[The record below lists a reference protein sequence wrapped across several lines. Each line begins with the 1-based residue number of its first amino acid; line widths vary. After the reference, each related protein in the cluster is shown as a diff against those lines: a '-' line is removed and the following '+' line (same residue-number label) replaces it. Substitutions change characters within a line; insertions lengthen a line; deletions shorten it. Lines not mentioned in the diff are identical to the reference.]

1 MVIPF
6 QCYHAGCWGNSCSG
20 LTILLLQLWA
30 IIDGANL
37 QGGLCSVLEIV
48 TEEEQAW
55 VVTQVSDEPCPSLI
69 FSSLPSPQTS
79 SPSGYHFSLWVNAE
93 HYMIVPHQ
101 SLPKASLLFPIS
113 ALPWFT
119 WWPDAWMP
127 VKRPASH
134 PAWQAVDTTLAWL
147 LQLRRSHTSISGLCN
162 CGYINFLRQRA

>member
-20 LTILLLQLWA
+20 LTILLLQLWP

-69 FSSLPSPQTS
+69 FLSLPSPQTS
-79 SPSGYHFSLWVNAE
+79 SPSGWESLWLPFFTLGKCRALHDSAPSVTSKGFTTVSNLSIAMIYMVARCMNASE
-93 HYMIVPHQ
+93 ETCQSPCMAGSGYNFGLVATAKEITHQ
-101 SLPKASLLFPIS
+101 YL
-113 ALPWFT
+113 WT
-119 WWPDAWMP
+119 
-127 VKRPASH
+127 
-134 PAWQAVDTTLAWL
+134 
-147 LQLRRSHTSISGLCN
+147 LQLWI
-162 CGYINFLRQRA
+162 Y